1 MVVFDFDGVI
11 ADSLEICARACI
23 HAARRQGCTRPLA
36 ENPFADL
43 EQVSF
48 EGLAA
53 KLGLNTRAFAADA
66 CGYLEHC
73 REIAPLIPGMAE
85 TLRQVASNGPLC
97 ILSASPRSTIEPF
110 LRFHGCSG
118 YVCKIISRDIPG
130 SKAAKLMRLKKTQ
143 PPICMIGDG
152 VSDILAAKQAG
163 VPAVG
168 VSWGWQPARVLAEA
182 GAELIAET
190 PSDIKYLFRTTI
202 AGLSGE

>member
-11 ADSLEICARACI
+11 ADSLGICARACT

-73 REIAPLIPGMAE
+73 REIAPLFPGMAE
-85 TLRQVASNGPLC
+85 TLRQVALNSPLC

-110 LRFHGCSG
+110 LRFHGCYEHVSA
-118 YVCKIISRDIPG
+118 ILSRDIPG
-130 SKAAKLMRLKKTQ
+130 GKAGKLKALQREA
-143 PPICMIGDG
+143 PEPVICMVGDG
-152 VSDILAAKQAG
+152 VSDIAAAKQAG
-163 VPAVG
+163 IPPVG
-168 VSWGWQPARVLAEA
+168 VAWGWQAPDVLREA
-182 GAELIAET
+182 GADFIADT
-190 PSDIKYLFRTTI
+190 PVHI
-202 AGLSGE
+202 AGIVAAL